1 MSHLDPYDGSINRDK
16 EETLLEDIRE
26 QVPDLTQQTIP
37 ERRTDIEYTDIP
49 GRPTVA
55 DSYLG
60 DLETTNDRN
69 YPHAETP
76 AELRCGFC
84 GKTNKEFPLG
94 VGCGV
99 MHVGDSC
106 QFCSMTLKPRNT
118 LVVSQSVDL
127 SRESRIKILTEHWDR
142 EIWAGRQ
149 HSIDNYPRN
158 REFSED
164 LGELADR
171 KGIEWRPS
179 CPLCG
184 RSFENVA
191 TQTNRGY
198 EHRGEYH
205 HWSGKSNYQE
215 HDQGVVLCSPCHKA
229 LTKDIRDGQLDD
241 QARAR
246 GWANKHV
253 MQLSRA
259 VLRYRKMNETPDGA
273 GQVAKNVSERLNTIH
288 SPQWLVDMMKQIYTD
303 EIALEL
309 LADKSLFPTA

>member
-1 MSHLDPYDGSINRDK
+1 MSHLDPYDGSVKTDK
-16 EETLLEDIRE
+16 DGITVEDVQE
-26 QVPDLTQQTIP
+26 QVPDLDQDTIP
-37 ERRTDIEYTDIP
+37 KIRTDIENVDIP
-49 GRPTVA
+49 GCPTVA

-60 DLETTNDRN
+60 DIDTTNNRDH
-69 YPHAETP
+69 PHVDAP
-76 AELRCGFC
+76 AKLICGLC
-84 GKTNKEFPLG
+84 GNTNKEYAEGIG
-94 VGCGV
+94 VGI
-99 MHVGDSC
+99 MHVGGSC
-106 QFCSMTLKPRNT
+106 DLCGATLMPRNT

-127 SRESRIKILTEHWDR
+127 TREDRIQMLTQYWDR

-164 LGELADR
+164 LGELSER
-171 KGIEWRPS
+171 QGIEWRPS

-184 RSFENVA
+184 RPFEDVA

-205 HWSGKSNYQE
+205 HWSGKSDYQA
-215 HDQGVVLCSPCHKA
+215 HDQGVVLCSPCHKS

-253 MQLSRA
+253 MQIARA
-259 VLRYRKMNETPDGA
+259 VLRYRKMNETPDAA
-273 GQVAKNVSERLNTIH
+273 GQVARDVSERLNTIH
-288 SPQWLVDMMKQIYTD
+288 DARWLIDMMKQIYTD
-303 EIALEL
+303 DIALEL
-309 LADKSLFPTA
+309 LADGSLFPTT